1 MILIQAEIQELQRL
15 FNAKFVEVAA
25 LKSKQVDRCEEK
37 LARLAEIQVRWCV
50 GGGGG
55 KQGHQAG

>member
-37 LARLAEIQVRWCV
+37 LAGGRRGAREI
-50 GGGGG
+50 
-55 KQGHQAG
+55 